1 MTTNERRGK
10 DSSEVGMSAGKTVS
24 WITDGEKYALFCL
37 SVKTEGNIP
46 NGIIAPGLWVVT
58 DTWFEFPAHW
68 KEWLGTIRS
77 QEVERS
83 NLFLLSKA
91 KSQQLGDL
99 DAENTKLQDNVIH
112 FYAGLLLASRFS
124 TSYEPVMLTGS
135 RRDGE
140 VGVRQKNDFRI
151 PVQCI
156 SRGFPA
162 LTATDIET
170 GARLAG
176 KIAQIE
182 QSFHGIGDWRFLRV
196 LRLYQDTRATADIL
210 ERVHQYSRCIDGLIL
225 PKAGETKRQFK
236 SRTELFIGPKHHHL
250 MGDIYDVRSDV
261 EHLHENRYLGTF
273 DRQVRLDLL
282 KKEMIV
288 EYIARTS
295 IAHIVENPALWP
307 HFENTT
313 SLDAF
318 WTLPVA
324 NRKAIWGEPIDPMTP
339 LADFDP
345 QFIADVD
352 LGKT

>member
-1 MTTNERRGK
+1 
-10 DSSEVGMSAGKTVS
+10 MSAGKTVS
-24 WITDGEKYALFCL
+24 WIADGEKYALLCL
-37 SVKTEGNIP
+37 SVKTEGHIP
-46 NGIIAPGLWVVT
+46 NDIIAPDLWVIT
-58 DTWFEFPAHW
+58 DTQFKFPTQW

-83 NLFLLSKA
+83 NLFLLSKV

-99 DAENTKLQDNVIH
+99 DAENTALQHNVIL

-124 TSYEPVMLTGS
+124 TSYEPAMLTGS

-140 VGVRQKNDFRI
+140 VDVRQKNDFHI
-151 PVQCI
+151 PVPCI
-156 SRGFPA
+156 SRRYPG

-170 GARLAG
+170 GARFAG

-182 QSFHGIGDWRFLRV
+182 KSFHGSGDWRFLRV
-196 LRLYQDTRATADIL
+196 LRLYQETRTTSDIL

-225 PKAGETKRQFK
+225 PKIGETKRQFK
-236 SRTELFIGPKHHHL
+236 SRTELFIGPKHHDL

-273 DRQVRLDLL
+273 DRQVRLELL
-282 KKEMIV
+282 KKEIIV
-288 EYIARTS
+288 EHIARTS
-295 IAHIVENPALWP
+295 IAFIIENPALWQ

-313 SLDAF
+313 SLEAF
-318 WTLPVA
+318 WMLPAVD
-324 NRKAIWGEPIDPMTP
+324 RKAIWGEPIDPKIP
-339 LADFDP
+339 LADFNP
-345 QFIADVD
+345 QFITDVD